1 MPAYS
6 APIEVVQAALHRIGE
21 EEITSLDD
29 DSSGARVASSN
40 YEGIVRSFFARHAWT
55 FAKRTLDLTYQEE
68 VELGGFTHA
77 FVWPAEITNIRCVVY
92 APSDRCP
99 GVGGRRLRA
108 GDYAIEGDR
117 LLTRSDL
124 PLQVVA
130 TIRAEE
136 ALWPGD
142 FSEAVVVRMQGL
154 FLEALCDKPQDAR
167 LKIKD
172 ADTLMRDAITR
183 DKRQEPGVSIE
194 YVPLAEAWRGSRPSR
209 LALRG

>member
-55 FAKRTLDLTYQEE
+55 FAKQTLDLTYAEE
-68 VELGGFTHA
+68 VELGAFTHA
-77 FVWPAEITNIRCVVY
+77 FVWPSTVTNIRCVMY
-92 APSDRCP
+92 APNDSYP
-99 GVGGRRLRA
+99 GLGGRRLRA
-108 GDYAIEGDR
+108 GEYAIEGDR
-117 LLTRSDL
+117 LLAMCDT

-130 TIRAEE
+130 TTRAEE
-136 ALWPGD
+136 SMWPGD

-167 LKIKD
+167 LKIRD
-172 ADTLMRDAITR
+172 ADLLMRDAITR
-183 DKRQEPGVSIE
+183 DKRQEPGVNIE
-194 YVPLAEAWRGSRPSR
+194 FVPLAEAWRGSRPSR

>member
-1 MPAYS
+1 MPAFS

-21 EEITSLDD
+21 EEISSLDD
-29 DSSGARVASSN
+29 DSSGARVAASN

-55 FAKRTLDLTYQEE
+55 FAKQTLDLTYQGE
-68 VELGGFTHA
+68 VELGQFTHA
-77 FVWPAEITNIRCVVY
+77 FVWPSEITNIRGVVY
-92 APSDRCP
+92 APTASSP
-99 GVGGRRLRA
+99 GLGGRRLRA
-108 GDYAIEGDR
+108 GEYAIEGGR
-117 LLTRSDL
+117 LLTLRDD

-130 TIRAEE
+130 TTRADESM
-136 ALWPGD
+136 WPGD
-142 FSEAVVVRMQGL
+142 FSEAVVVRMQAL

-167 LKIKD
+167 LKTRD
-172 ADTLMRDAITR
+172 ADALMRDAIIR